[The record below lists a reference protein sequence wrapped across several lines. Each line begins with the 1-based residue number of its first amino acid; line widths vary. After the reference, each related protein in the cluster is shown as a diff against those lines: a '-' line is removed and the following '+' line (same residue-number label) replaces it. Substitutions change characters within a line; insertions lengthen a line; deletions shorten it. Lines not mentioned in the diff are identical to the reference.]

1 MPTSAVAQVTVLDAL
16 IASLM
21 KTCEHNSN
29 AKVGPAAILWPDGTR
44 QWNDVIPRLREH
56 FPILTLG
63 DYDAD
68 SLTGPAIWI
77 RAELARRS
85 GDDEMPI
92 VYLPGYSKEVLRH
105 VEEAPNTIEPLVYL
119 QYCGTMFLQP
129 NGKDWTIA
137 AFLQNAQ
144 HGLGL
149 SVDRDED
156 TRSGLVRA
164 ASKLFE
170 QTVDELKAYPG
181 GIDREFLDRIMI
193 PDLHRSVL
201 QWIDEP
207 ESFRDTLGES
217 EWAAFTNQLR
227 HTYHVD
233 PDKDGPTAAARKLGE
248 GKVGSHW
255 DHVWNRYAESPG
267 RYKNI
272 PNLLR
277 GARPADHGQK
287 TLFDDVEVNYH
298 WPQDNEEAE
307 NELRSE
313 LAALASLS
321 PTDARSRLLELEGKH
336 ATRRSSVWAELGEA
350 PLAFTLEHLANL
362 ASRTAEPFPA
372 GDVEV
377 MQRAYEESGWQID
390 TAALDATVEVSSAQ
404 DRSAVDAALHA
415 AYTPWLWQTAKD
427 FQEAIATTEGPDD
440 ISGPAVQSGTGVLF
454 ADGLR
459 YDLAAR
465 LSNLLTG
472 RGLAADLRAS
482 IGPLPGVTP
491 SAKPAQSPVASRLTA
506 GQGLDTRVAST
517 GTGLNQT
524 SFKKLIIEEGWQFF
538 SREGVGRPASDQY
551 AWTELGDI
559 DSYGHSHP
567 DDLPRQAKREIER
580 LGQRITELLDAG
592 WERVVVVTDH
602 GWLLTPRPMEKTE
615 LPQHLTAVRKGRCAR
630 LEDGASTA
638 LQTVPWHWDESVRV
652 AVAPGISC
660 FEEGKRYDHGGISL
674 QECVVPTITVSAS
687 GGSRPT
693 AAVTIVDVAWINLRC
708 SVEVAGGEGFTVDI
722 RERAGDPESSIV
734 ASVKPVEDGG
744 ARVLVDDGE
753 FEGRDAILVVL
764 DAKSRPVAQRT
775 VVVGGEQ

>member
-1 MPTSAVAQVTVLDAL
+1 M
-16 IASLM
+16 
-21 KTCEHNSN
+21 
-29 AKVGPAAILWPDGTR
+29 
-44 QWNDVIPRLREH
+44 
-56 FPILTLG
+56 
-63 DYDAD
+63 
-68 SLTGPAIWI
+68 TGPAIWI

-85 GDDEMPI
+85 ESDETPI
-92 VYLPGYSKEVLRH
+92 VYLPGYAKDVLRH

-119 QYCGTMFLQP
+119 QYRGTMFLQP

-149 SVDRDED
+149 SVDRDEE
-156 TRSGLVRA
+156 TRTGLVRA

-193 PDLHRSVL
+193 PDIHKSVL

-207 ESFRDTLGES
+207 ESFRETLGES
-217 EWAAFTNQLR
+217 EWAAFRNQLKN
-227 HTYHVD
+227 TYHVD

-277 GARPADHGQK
+277 GARPADKGQK
-287 TLFDDVEVNYH
+287 SLFNDVEANYH

-313 LAALASLS
+313 LAALDSLS
-321 PTDARSRLLELEGKH
+321 PSVARNRLLELEGKH
-336 ATRRSSVWAELGEA
+336 ATRRSSVWAELGDA
-350 PLAFTLEHLANL
+350 PLAFALEHLANL
-362 ASRTAEPFPA
+362 AARTADVFPA
-372 GDVEV
+372 GDVDV
-377 MQRAYEESGWQID
+377 MQRAYAETGWQID
-390 TAALDATVEVSSAQ
+390 TAALDATVEASSAQ
-404 DRSAVDAALHA
+404 DRAAVDAALHA
-415 AYTPWLWQTAKD
+415 VYTPWLWQTAKD
-427 FQEAIATTEGPDD
+427 LQEAIATAEKPGKS
-440 ISGPAVQSGTGVLF
+440 SGPAVQPGSCVLF

-465 LSNLLTG
+465 LSAVLTG
-472 RGLAADLRAS
+472 RGLVAELQAS

-491 SAKPAQSPVASRLTA
+491 SAKPAQSPVASQLKPGT
-506 GQGLDTRVAST
+506 GFDTRLAST
-517 GTGLNQT
+517 GSVLNQP
-524 SFKKLIIEEGWQFF
+524 SFKKLILEQGWQFI
-538 SREGVGRPASDQY
+538 SREGVGKPASDQN

-592 WERVVVVTDH
+592 WERVIVVTDH

-615 LPQHLTAVRKGRCAR
+615 LAQHLTVVRKGRCAR
-630 LEDGASTA
+630 LADGASTP
-638 LQTVPWHWDESVRV
+638 LQTVPWHWDENIRV

-660 FEEGKRYDHGGISL
+660 FEDGKRYDHGGISL
-674 QECVVPTITVSAS
+674 QECILPTITVSAS
-687 GGSRPT
+687 RGWRST
-693 AAVTIVDVAWINLRC
+693 AAASIVDVAWINLRC
-708 SVEVAGGEGFTVDI
+708 SVEVSCGDGFMIDI
-722 RERAGDPESSIV
+722 RERAGDPGSSIV
-734 ASVKPVEDGG
+734 ASVKPVEEGG
-744 ARVLVDDGE
+744 ARVLVDNDD
-753 FEGRDAILVVL
+753 FEGREAILVVL
-764 DAKSRPVAQRT
+764 DANRRPVAQRT
-775 VVVGGEQ
+775 VVVGGDS